1 MKIKRTLVALLAL
14 LLVLGLSLPAAA
26 AKKGKKKGKDKGDKA
41 EKVEK
46 TDPMAGR
53 IGLSIG
59 GGGVSSS
66 AGFGFEGRLG
76 VTYYFNHWVNATL
89 QPGFGT
95 YPIEYNGPD
104 DETETVY
111 IKYIPTDLS
120 VIFTPFR
127 FGNYG
132 VYFGPGVG
140 MTYYWWSQKEDDPDN
155 AGESREIDYD
165 ETLYSTFIT
174 GGVSVYMGGPLVMSV
189 GATYTIPDVSDFSTE
204 NGVFSFGFSGG
215 VMF

>member
-1 MKIKRTLVALLAL
+1 MSKKRFLIALLAL
-14 LLVLGLSLPAAA
+14 VLVLYLSLPASA
-26 AKKGKKKGKDKGDKA
+26 AKKGKKKGQGKDDQA
-41 EKVEK
+41 EKTEK
-46 TDPMAGR
+46 SDPMAGR
-53 IGLSIG
+53 IGLSISG
-59 GGGVSSS
+59 GGISSS

-76 VTYYFNHWVNATL
+76 LTYYFNHWVNVTL
-89 QPGFGT
+89 SPGFGT
-95 YPIEYNGPD
+95 YPIEYDGPD
-104 DETETVY
+104 DKTETVY

-140 MTYYWWSQKEDDPDN
+140 MTYYWWTQKEDDPNN
-155 AGESREIDYD
+155 AGDTREVDYD

-174 GGVSVYMGGPLVMSV
+174 GGVSIYMGGPLVMSV
-189 GATYTIPDVSDFSTE
+189 GATYTIPDVTEFSTE
-204 NGVFSFGFSGG
+204 NGVFSFGFGGG